1 MWVSM
6 MGGYAMPFKRAA
18 RADRLSPTFIQGSR
32 SGSVIPPA
40 SFSLVGFGE

>member
-32 SGSVIPPA
+32 SVIPPA
-40 SFSLVGFGE
+40 SFSLVRFGE